1 MDKRTLA
8 LGALVG
14 TGVAVVCVPDIK
26 AYRRLGA
33 ITRSLRAPAV
43 PNVQSCE
50 LPPPADEGTP
60 GL

>member
-1 MDKRTLA
+1 MDKRAIA

-33 ITRSLRAPAV
+33 ITRSVRSATP
-43 PNVQSCE
+43 PD
-50 LPPPADEGTP
+50 PPAAPPVHEEP
-60 GL
+60 AL